1 MVKAT
6 ASVSSPKPNKN
17 TKNAQKQKASKKTTT
32 KDDATN
38 TASIKSE
45 ESGFPL
51 NGGPITVAVL
61 LLLNGDLESPT
72 LPREMRLQDLLI
84 EGKKGKN
91 LGTRAQ
97 SQNRKE
103 DNRQRKEDDDE
114 EDSKLEE
121 ELDNVPEEQTIVIG
135 RNNTNTY
142 VLDVPDLPYLLSR
155 THAK

>member
-38 TASIKSE
+38 TVSIKSE

-84 EGKKGKN
+84 DVKKGKN
-91 LGTRAQ
+91 LGTHAQ

-103 DNRQRKEDDDE
+103 DNKRKEADDE

-121 ELDNVPEEQTIVIG
+121 E
-135 RNNTNTY
+135 
-142 VLDVPDLPYLLSR
+142 
-155 THAK
+155 

>member
-51 NGGPITVAVL
+51 NGV
-61 LLLNGDLESPT
+61 
-72 LPREMRLQDLLI
+72 R
-84 EGKKGKN
+84 
-91 LGTRAQ
+91 
-97 SQNRKE
+97 
-103 DNRQRKEDDDE
+103 
-114 EDSKLEE
+114 
-121 ELDNVPEEQTIVIG
+121 
-135 RNNTNTY
+135 
-142 VLDVPDLPYLLSR
+142 
-155 THAK
+155 